1 MKSIHGT
8 HGASA
13 IHAFLAALL
22 SAGPVAAQQ
31 GVGGQRGSAPRPVT
45 LEQALTEGVERN
57 RDLVTARMDLRAAD
71 SRVKEAWSSVF
82 PTLDLDASYTRNVSV
97 PANFLPR
104 IIFDP
109 EADPDDLVAV
119 KFGADNA
126 WSFQLRAEQTLF
138 QASAFVGVSA
148 AGRYEALQREVLR
161 GTTIGVATRIKLAY
175 YDALLAREAVR
186 LSENTVRRVRQTL
199 DETRKLNEAGMAS
212 SYDVLRLE
220 VELANLEPQLRR
232 AQNAARAAGRALALE
247 LASES
252 LESVETTGSLF
263 DYAPADDAVT
273 GAGGRTLFAADRQ
286 ERGDALDVER
296 AVQTALENRSD
307 LRQLRLT
314 EDLRR
319 TELRVEQS
327 EYLPRVSLFGTYSI
341 NAQQN
346 GSPAFFGASDA
357 QRSYGRQIGVQVSMP
372 LFAGFRRPA
381 RTAQIRTDIES
392 ARTRIGL
399 VSDLARAGIQTL
411 LEQVAEAGERVRGQR
426 LALRQAERGYEIA
439 RAQYREGIGSQLEM
453 TDAEV
458 ALRQSEFN
466 YAEAVYD
473 YVASEARLGE
483 AMGVVPELQRT
494 GALAV
499 ESETRIP

>member
-1 MKSIHGT
+1 MT
-8 HGASA
+8 RGATGA
-13 IHAFLAALL
+13 GRVTGLL
-22 SAGPVAAQQ
+22 LVFVVTGPVA
-31 GVGGQRGSAPRPVT
+31 GQERAGRAEPTRVRVVA
-45 LEQALTEGVERN
+45 LGEALDQAVERN
-57 RDLVTARMDLRAAD
+57 RELTTARLELRSANQ
-71 SRVKEAWSSVF
+71 RVREAWSSVF

-109 EADPDDLVAV
+109 DADPNELVAV

-138 QASAFVGVSA
+138 QASVFVGVSA
-148 AGRYEALQREVLR
+148 AGRYQSLQREMVR
-161 GTTIGVATRIKLAY
+161 GQTIDVATRVKLAY
-175 YDALLAREAVR
+175 YDALLARQAVR
-186 LSENTVRRVRQTL
+186 LSDNSVQRVRQTL
-199 DETRKLNEAGMAS
+199 DETRKMHEAGLSS

-232 AQNAARAAGRALALE
+232 ARNSVLAARRALAVE
-247 LASES
+247 LGAED
-252 LESVETTGSLF
+252 LESVDVAGSLF
-263 DYAPADDAVT
+263 DFAPAEATVT
-273 GAGGRTLFAADRQ
+273 DGVPATLAATREQPGTRVPDI
-286 ERGDALDVER
+286 ER
-296 AVQTALENRSD
+296 AMDLAIENRSD

-346 GSPAFFGASDA
+346 GSPRFFGASDA
-357 QRSYGRQIGVQVSMP
+357 QRSYGRQVGVQVSMP

-381 RTAQIRTDIES
+381 RTAQIRSDIES
-392 ARTRIGL
+392 TRTRVAL
-399 VSDLARAGIQTL
+399 TTDLARAEIRTL
-411 LEQVAEAGERVRGQR
+411 FEQMSEANDRVRAQR
-426 LALRQAERGYEIA
+426 LALRQAERGYDIA
-439 RAQYREGIGSQLEM
+439 RAQYREGIGSQLEL

-473 YVASEARLGE
+473 FVTAEARLGQ
-483 AMGVVPELQRT
+483 AVGVVPELQQ
-494 GALAV
+494 GVAAAV
-499 ESETRIP
+499 ASESRNP

>member
-1 MKSIHGT
+1 MGGVLRT
-8 HGASA
+8 AVVPVLVGM
-13 IHAFLAALL
+13 AAP
-22 SAGPVAAQQ
+22 AVAQQ
-31 GVGGQRGSAPRPVT
+31 AVAGQQATARVFS
-45 LEQALTEGVERN
+45 LDQALVEGLDRN
-57 RDLVTARMDLRAAD
+57 RDLATARLELESAQG
-71 SRVKEAWSSVF
+71 RVREAWSSVF
-82 PTLDLDASYTRNVSV
+82 PTLDLNASYTRNVSV

-109 EADPDDLVAV
+109 DADPNELVAV

-126 WSFQLRAEQTLF
+126 WSFQLRAEQKLF

-148 AGRYEALQREVLR
+148 AGRYQALQREVVR
-161 GTTIGVATRIKLAY
+161 GQAIEVATRIKLGY

-186 LSENTVRRVRQTL
+186 LSENTVQRVRQTL
-199 DETRKLNEAGMAS
+199 NETRKLNEAGLSS

-232 AQNAARAAGRALALE
+232 ARNAALASRRALAVD
-247 LASES
+247 LASED
-252 LESVETTGSLF
+252 LESVDVTGSLF
-263 DYAPADDAVT
+263 DFAPADEAVT
-273 GAGGRTLFAADRQ
+273 EGPAVTLVADGGHTDATAELEQAVDI
-286 ERGDALDVER
+286 ALDS
-296 AVQTALENRSD
+296 RSD

-314 EDLRR
+314 EDLRH

-327 EYLPRVSLFGTYSI
+327 EYLPQVSLFGTYSI

-357 QRSYGRQIGVQVSMP
+357 QRSYGRQVGIQVSMP

-381 RTAQIRTDIES
+381 RTAQIRANIAST
-392 ARTRIGL
+392 RTQTAL
-399 VSDLARAGIQTL
+399 VSDLAKAEIRTL
-411 LEQVAEAGERVRGQR
+411 LEQMTEARERVRGQR
-426 LALRQAERGYEIA
+426 LAVRQAERGYEIA
-439 RAQYREGIGSQLEM
+439 RAQYREGIGSQLEV

-473 YVASEARLGE
+473 FVSAEARLDQ
-483 AMGVVPELQRT
+483 AMGVVPELQRAS
-494 GALAV
+494 ALAMER
-499 ESETRIP
+499 ESRIP